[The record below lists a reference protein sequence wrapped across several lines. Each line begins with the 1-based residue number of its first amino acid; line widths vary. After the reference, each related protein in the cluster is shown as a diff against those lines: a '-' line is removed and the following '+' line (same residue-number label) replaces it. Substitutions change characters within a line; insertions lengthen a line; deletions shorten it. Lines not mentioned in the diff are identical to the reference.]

1 MVDDLIPD
9 DVRQFILRF
18 IESVA
23 HLEGLLLLRSD
34 PQTAWT
40 VDQVAGRL
48 YIDKAQAAGVLAYLS
63 ANGFLNTTG
72 SPVPAYSYRPASREL
87 AQTVDRVAEYY
98 SKYLIP
104 VTNLI
109 HSRPK
114 PKIQQFADAFRLR
127 KDK

>member
-40 VDQVAGRL
+40 VDQVTGRL

-63 ANGFLNTTG
+63 TNGFLKTTG
-72 SPVPAYSYRPASREL
+72 SPVPAYSYRPASMEL

-109 HSRPK
+109 HS
-114 PKIQQFADAFRLR
+114 
-127 KDK
+127 